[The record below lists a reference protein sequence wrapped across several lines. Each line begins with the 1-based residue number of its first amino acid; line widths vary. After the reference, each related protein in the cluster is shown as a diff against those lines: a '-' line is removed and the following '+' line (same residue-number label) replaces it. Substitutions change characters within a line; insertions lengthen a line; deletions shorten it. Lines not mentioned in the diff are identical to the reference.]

1 MNHGFLISPLLNT
14 VITFQALPANIS
26 WLFVVSFDT
35 CCILLRK
42 GPKGPPRVPQWS
54 PKGPPGV
61 VQGSHKGPPRVPQG
75 SHKGPTRFPQGS
87 HKGPT
92 RVPRGSHK
100 GPIPKRPQAS
110 PSIPKGPP
118 SVPKGHQGSPRVPKS
133 SKGLQG
139 SNRPQGSPRV
149 PRAPRGPKGPQG
161 AQGAPK
167 GPNGFPGAQRGAR
180 GPKGRQGFEGIQGAP
195 TRAPRVESQEFQ
207 GSQESMVSTNLFSRT
222 FLEPS
227 SRRRS
232 TRNTAMLPESTA
244 RVATFHPREQ
254 NPSCHRGDKLHKI
267 ILELLEIIAVKAWT
281 FENCWLH
288 VQVKRVKQFVVL
300 ITTRNVHP
308 QPKGASRVTPD
319 PEIEMELH
327 QPGLSSLILGSA
339 KFAVY
344 LPHSHAPFSLSQS
357 VNSWFLLLDSTFFF
371 RKFPSDL
378 PKSSLVQLRAAPF

>member
-42 GPKGPPRVPQWS
+42 GPKGPPRVPQGSPQWS
-54 PKGPPGV
+54 PKGPPRV
-61 VQGSHKGPPRVPQG
+61 SWRVP
-75 SHKGPTRFPQGS
+75 
-87 HKGPT
+87 
-92 RVPRGSHK
+92 
-100 GPIPKRPQAS
+100 
-110 PSIPKGPP
+110 
-118 SVPKGHQGSPRVPKS
+118 QGSPRVPK
-133 SKGLQG
+133 G
-139 SNRPQGSPRV
+139 
-149 PRAPRGPKGPQG
+149 
-161 AQGAPK
+161 
-167 GPNGFPGAQRGAR
+167 
-180 GPKGRQGFEGIQGAP
+180 
-195 TRAPRVESQEFQ
+195 
-207 GSQESMVSTNLFSRT
+207 VSTNLFSRT

-244 RVATFHPREQ
+244 AGRVATFHPREQ

-288 VQVKRVKQFVVL
+288 VQVKRVKRFVVP

-308 QPKGASRVTPD
+308 QPKGASRVT

-378 PKSSLVQLRAAPF
+378 PKIVFGSAEGSTILVFLPGIAEISSLWQAGWEPLVVFSSFSNE